1 MPGASAGGVVN
12 KPRTSSVELLYQ
24 GSSSEFVD
32 ALTSEVLTHVAVRH
46 EYLLR
51 FSRGDYPSMA
61 FAIRDFALQ
70 YYVMM
75 PPQSVPSEVRV
86 DILFRLGIVD
96 GPFAMIGG
104 IIAGFVYLGYRIDR
118 STLSSIQTT
127 LSERSSKQQPES

>member
-70 YYVMM
+70 
-75 PPQSVPSEVRV
+75 
-86 DILFRLGIVD
+86 
-96 GPFAMIGG
+96 
-104 IIAGFVYLGYRIDR
+104 
-118 STLSSIQTT
+118 
-127 LSERSSKQQPES
+127 